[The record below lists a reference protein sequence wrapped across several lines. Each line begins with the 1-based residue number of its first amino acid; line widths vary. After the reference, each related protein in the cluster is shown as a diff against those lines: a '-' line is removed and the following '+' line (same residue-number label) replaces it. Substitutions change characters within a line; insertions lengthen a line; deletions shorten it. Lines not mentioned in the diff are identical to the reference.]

1 MAKTPQPLIHVLLCR
16 NTLVSDIQDEFAA
29 KKAKL
34 KDILHQV
41 SDVSITVDIWSDRR
55 MRSFLGV
62 TVHYIH
68 EFMLQSSLLSCVHI
82 TGTLSNCSLCLS
94 PTI

>member
-1 MAKTPQPLIHVLLCR
+1 M
-16 NTLVSDIQDEFAA
+16 SDIQDEFAA

-34 KDILHQV
+34 KDILYQV
-41 SDVSITVDIWSDRR
+41 CDVSITVDIWSDRR

-68 EFMLQSSLLSCVHI
+68 EFVLQSSLLSCVHM
-82 TGTLSNCSLCLS
+82 TGTLLNCSLCLL
-94 PTI
+94 PTM